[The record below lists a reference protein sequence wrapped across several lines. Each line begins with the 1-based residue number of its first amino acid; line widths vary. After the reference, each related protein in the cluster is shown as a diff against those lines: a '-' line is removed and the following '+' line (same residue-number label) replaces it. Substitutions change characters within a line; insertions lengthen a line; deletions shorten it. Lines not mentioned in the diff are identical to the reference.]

1 MMADFLFLSA
11 IFLFV
16 FLLFYF
22 LPIINGRGT
31 LFGFIVSEDEAA
43 LGVVKKFRG
52 GMLLIGLFFVSAIAL
67 GFYYLPKSLPF
78 IYIFSVLTMA
88 WWLHTNFLRSWR
100 LRKIDTFS
108 RFAATLKPRKLHDFT
123 SLWWEIAVIL
133 FALVPIGIL
142 IHFYPPLPDSIPVH
156 WNVSGEA
163 DRFATKSVFSV
174 FFISFL
180 GIYLQIFLVIIKND
194 IVHARFRI
202 PAENSEQILP
212 LKEMSHLTN
221 INLLDWCRLMIGILF
236 ADLNMMLLS
245 VLFTPTMATISN
257 LMMWLGVVLLLCGV
271 GIYGYQITL
280 INRRIKEITGQI
292 VFQTA
297 NEEKGW
303 DSGIFYSNPD
313 DVAFTVEKPGGGG
326 YTFNLAHKKSYLYA
340 GMIVLLMATSVLALI
355 LF

>member
-11 IFLFV
+11 VFLFV

-22 LPIINGRGT
+22 LPTFNGSGT
-31 LFGFIVSEDEAA
+31 LFGFVVNENEEA
-43 LGVVKKFRG
+43 LGVLKKFRG
-52 GMLLIGLFFVSAIAL
+52 GMLIIGFFFVSAIAS
-67 GFYYLPKSLPF
+67 GFYFLPKSLPF

-88 WWLHTNFLRSWR
+88 WWLHTSFLRSWR
-100 LRKIDTFS
+100 LRKIETFS
-108 RFAATLKPRKLHDFT
+108 RFAATLKPRKLRDFT
-123 SLWWEIAVIL
+123 TVWWEIAVIL
-133 FALVPIGIL
+133 FALVPLGIL
-142 IHFYPPLPDSIPVH
+142 INFYPQLPDSIPIH

-163 DRFATKSVFSV
+163 DRWAIKSPVSV

-180 GIYLQIFLVIIKND
+180 CIYLQVFLVIVKND

-212 LKEMSHLTN
+212 LKEMSHLAN
-221 INLLDWCRLMIGILF
+221 INLIDWCRLMVGILF
-236 ADLNMMLLS
+236 ADLNLMLLS
-245 VLFTPTMATISN
+245 VLANPIMATLSN
-257 LMMWLGVVLLLCGV
+257 LMTWLGVVLLLCGV
-271 GIYGYQITL
+271 GVYGYQITV

-297 NEEKGW
+297 TEEKGW
-303 DSGIFYSNPD
+303 DGGMFYSNPD

-326 YTFNLAHKKSYLYA
+326 YTFNLAHKKTYLYG
-340 GMIVLLMATSVLALI
+340 GMIALLVTTSLLALI